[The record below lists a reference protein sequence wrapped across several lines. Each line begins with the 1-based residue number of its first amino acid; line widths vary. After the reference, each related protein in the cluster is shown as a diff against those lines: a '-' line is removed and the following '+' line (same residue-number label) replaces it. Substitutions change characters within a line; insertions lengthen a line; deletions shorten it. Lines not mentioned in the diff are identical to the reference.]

1 MKSAA
6 EEQNENT
13 ETAAEENP
21 EIVTELAEGRGRFQ
35 KEYLLSNGQRM
46 LAVYPTAVH
55 YEEDGE
61 WKEIDNTLRREQRG
75 SEDVYRN
82 TAGAWDVALPAS
94 LDGGSAVELT
104 YLLPQ
109 EWMNAAERAYPVVLD
124 PIVEADLRAKNIQ
137 DQTVAPGKNFNYLWG
152 MVEAGY
158 YAPYGVE
165 RFYMQYVDLP
175 ALTSADVVVQ
185 ASISL

>member
-1 MKSAA
+1 MQTKMRIQNLPGKSNPTTVFEVSGRGTKERGKNHMKTPRATKLLALFLAFVFSLYLVPTEVLAA
-6 EEQNENT
+6 EVGSQSAVQAEIDT

-75 SEDVYRN
+75 NEDVYRN
-82 TAGAWDVALPAS
+82 TAGAWDVTLPAS
-94 LDGGSAVELT
+94 LDGGSV
-104 YLLPQ
+104 
-109 EWMNAAERAYPVVLD
+109 
-124 PIVEADLRAKNIQ
+124 
-137 DQTVAPGKNFNYLWG
+137 
-152 MVEAGY
+152 
-158 YAPYGVE
+158 
-165 RFYMQYVDLP
+165 
-175 ALTSADVVVQ
+175 
-185 ASISL
+185 

>member
-1 MKSAA
+1 MQTRMRIHNLPGKSNPTTVFEVSGRGTEERGKNHMKTPRATKLLALFLAFVFSLYLVPTEVLAA
-6 EEQNENT
+6 EIGSQSAVQAEIDT
-13 ETAAEENP
+13 EPAAEENP

-61 WKEIDNTLRREQRG
+61 WKKIDNTLRREQRG

-94 LDGGSAVELT
+94 LGG
-104 YLLPQ
+104 
-109 EWMNAAERAYPVVLD
+109 
-124 PIVEADLRAKNIQ
+124 
-137 DQTVAPGKNFNYLWG
+137 G
-152 MVEAGY
+152 
-158 YAPYGVE
+158 GV
-165 RFYMQYVDLP
+165 
-175 ALTSADVVVQ
+175 
-185 ASISL
+185 

>member
-1 MKSAA
+1 MKS
-6 EEQNENT
+6 
-13 ETAAEENP
+13 AAEENP

-82 TAGAWDVALPAS
+82 AAGAWDVTLPAS
-94 LDGGSAVELT
+94 LDGG
-104 YLLPQ
+104 
-109 EWMNAAERAYPVVLD
+109 
-124 PIVEADLRAKNIQ
+124 
-137 DQTVAPGKNFNYLWG
+137 
-152 MVEAGY
+152 
-158 YAPYGVE
+158 GV
-165 RFYMQYVDLP
+165 
-175 ALTSADVVVQ
+175 
-185 ASISL
+185 

>member
-61 WKEIDNTLRREQRG
+61 WKEIDNTLRREQCG

-82 TAGAWDVALPAS
+82 TAGAWDVTLPAS
-94 LDGGSAVELT
+94 LDGGSV
-104 YLLPQ
+104 
-109 EWMNAAERAYPVVLD
+109 
-124 PIVEADLRAKNIQ
+124 
-137 DQTVAPGKNFNYLWG
+137 
-152 MVEAGY
+152 
-158 YAPYGVE
+158 
-165 RFYMQYVDLP
+165 
-175 ALTSADVVVQ
+175 
-185 ASISL
+185 